1 MIKLPLSLTKAHMRA
16 SILMLRA
23 LILAALT
30 GLCALSG
37 NATAEEDT
45 GLCGQC
51 TTVFECAEGLRCV
64 STRCRTNDQC
74 CFDADCPG
82 GQRCLDNRCQL
93 AVQGAALC
101 GRCNT
106 SFECANDLNCI
117 GARCKEVDQCCL
129 DQDCPT
135 GQSCQNNR
143 CQ

>member
-1 MIKLPLSLTKAHMRA
+1 MITLSLHTAHAPRGIPA
-16 SILMLRA
+16 LRA
-23 LILAALT
+23 LLLLIFA
-30 GLCALSG
+30 GLCAVSG
-37 NATAEEDT
+37 IATAKEGT
-45 GLCGQC
+45 AMCGQC

-64 STRCRTNDQC
+64 SARCRTNDQC

-82 GQRCLDNRCQL
+82 GQRCLDNRCQV
-93 AVQGAALC
+93 AVKGAALC

-106 SFECANDLNCI
+106 SFECANELNCI

-135 GQSCQNNR
+135 GQSCQDNR

>member
-1 MIKLPLSLTKAHMRA
+1 MIETRLTLRPRRTLLVLLLTTLSL
-16 SILMLRA
+16 
-23 LILAALT
+23 LA
-30 GLCALSG
+30 G
-37 NATAEEDT
+37 NAYAEGGTA
-45 GLCGQC
+45 LCGQC

-64 STRCRTNDQC
+64 SARCRTNDQC
-74 CFDADCPG
+74 CLDTDCPG

-93 AVQGAALC
+93 AVKGAALC
-101 GRCNT
+101 GRCST
-106 SFECANDLNCI
+106 SFECADDLNCI